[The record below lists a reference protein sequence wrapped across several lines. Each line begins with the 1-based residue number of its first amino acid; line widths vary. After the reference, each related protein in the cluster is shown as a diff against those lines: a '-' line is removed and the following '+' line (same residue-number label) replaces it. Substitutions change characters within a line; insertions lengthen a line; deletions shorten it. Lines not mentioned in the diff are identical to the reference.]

1 MEKNF
6 YVTTPIYY
14 PSAKLHLGHA
24 YTTIAAD
31 VVKKYKEQEGYNV
44 FYLTGTDEHGEKIEK
59 KAKENNQSPK
69 EYVDGIVKDIK
80 ILWDKLQIEND
91 KFIRTTDESHQKQ
104 VQYIFDRLLKQD
116 DIYKDV
122 YEGKYCTSCESFF
135 TETQLVDGN
144 CPDCGGSVKVVKE
157 ESYFF
162 KCSKYV
168 DRLMEHFEAN
178 PEFILPVKRKNEL
191 INSFIKPG
199 LQDLAVSRTSFDWGI
214 KVPGDENHVIYVW
227 IDALSNYI
235 TALDYMD
242 ADEAFE
248 KFWPAGVQLLGK
260 EIIRFHAIY
269 WPMILMALDLPLP
282 KRLFAHGWL
291 LMDSDKMSKSKGNVI
306 YPEFLIDNYGVD
318 TIRYYLM
325 REVPFGEDGQFT
337 PETYVNRINN
347 DLANDLGNLVNR
359 TISMTNKYFAGTV
372 KDRNI
377 EFEQK
382 EWLDNIF
389 TVEFSKYQE
398 NMEKLFFSKALENL
412 WVIVSSTN
420 KFVDLTAPWVLAKD
434 ETQKELLEAVMY
446 ELLNMIKKIGILI
459 SPFMKEAASKIKEQ
473 IQLDYD
479 YQFTN
484 LAIREEQ
491 ITVVEKTEIIFPRL
505 DVEVEVEKI
514 RTEMTKDLQKAQTKL
529 ATESENTK
537 DEIEFTD
544 FTKLQMV
551 VGEVL
556 ECSKHEN
563 AKKLLVF
570 KVNVGTEIKQI
581 VSGIADFYE
590 PQELIG
596 KKVIVVNNLKPVK
609 LRGEISKGMILST
622 EQDGVLK
629 VVEIDQTINPGT
641 EIA

>member
-80 ILWDKLQIEND
+80 VLWDKLQIEND

-104 VQYIFDRLLKQD
+104 VQYIFDRLLKQG

-135 TETQLVDGN
+135 TETQLVAGN

-235 TALDYMD
+235 TALNYMD
-242 ADEAFE
+242 EDEAFK

-359 TISMTNKYFAGTV
+359 TISMTNKYFGGTV
-372 KDRNI
+372 KDKGI
-377 EFEQK
+377 TFEQK
-382 EWLDNIF
+382 EWLANIF
-389 TVEFSKYQE
+389 TDEFTKYQE

-434 ETQKELLEAVMY
+434 ETQKDLLEAVMY
-446 ELLNMIKKIGILI
+446 ELLHTIKKIGILI
-459 SPFMKEAASKIKEQ
+459 SPFMKEAASKIKKQ

-484 LAIREEQ
+484 LVIRESE

-529 ATESENTK
+529 AEESENTK

-581 VSGIADFYE
+581 VSGIAEFYE
-590 PQELIG
+590 PEELIG

-622 EQDGVLK
+622 EQNGVLK

>member
-69 EYVDGIVKDIK
+69 EYVDAIVKDIK

-529 ATESENTK
+529 AAESENTK

>member
-59 KAKENNQSPK
+59 KAKENNQTPK

-91 KFIRTTDESHQKQ
+91 KFIRTTDENHQKQ

-135 TETQLVDGN
+135 TETQLVNGN

-359 TISMTNKYFAGTV
+359 TISMTNKYFGGTV
-372 KDRNI
+372 EDKAMT
-377 EFEQK
+377 FEQK

-389 TVEFSKYQE
+389 TVEFAKYQE
-398 NMEKLFFSKALENL
+398 NMDKLFFSKALENL
-412 WVIVSSTN
+412 WVIISSTN

-434 ETQKELLEAVMY
+434 ETQKDLLEAVMY
-446 ELLNMIKKIGILI
+446 ELLHTIKKIGILI
-459 SPFMKEAASKIKEQ
+459 SPFMKNAASKIKEQ
-473 IQLDYD
+473 IQLDYN

-484 LAIREEQ
+484 LKIREKQ

-505 DVEVEVEKI
+505 EVEVEVEKI
-514 RTEMTKDLQKAQTKL
+514 CTEMTKDLQKAQTKL
-529 ATESENTK
+529 ANESENVK

-551 VGEVL
+551 VGEIL
-556 ECSKHEN
+556 ECVKHEN

-581 VSGIADFYE
+581 VSGIAEFYE
-590 PQELIG
+590 PQQLIG
-596 KKVIVVNNLKPVK
+596 KKVIVINNLKPVK

>member
-1 MEKNF
+1 MKKNF

-31 VVKKYKEQEGYNV
+31 VVKKYKEQEGYDV

-135 TETQLVDGN
+135 TETQLVEGN
-144 CPDCGGSVKVVKE
+144 CPDCGGNVKVVKE

-359 TISMTNKYFAGTV
+359 TISMTNKYFNGTV
-372 KDRNI
+372 KDRSI
-377 EFEQK
+377 AFEQK
-382 EWLDNIF
+382 DWLANVF
-389 TVEFSKYQE
+389 TEEFTKYQE

-412 WVIVSSTN
+412 WVIISSTN

-434 ETQKELLEAVMY
+434 ETKKELLEAVMY
-446 ELLNMIKKIGILI
+446 ELLHTIKKIGILI

-484 LAIREEQ
+484 LEIRDAE
-491 ITVVEKTEIIFPRL
+491 IIVVEKTEIIFPRL
-505 DVEVEVEKI
+505 EVEVEVEKI

-529 ATESENTK
+529 AEETSNAK
-537 DEIEFTD
+537 SEIEFTD

-556 ECSKHEN
+556 ECTKHEN

-570 KVNVGTEIKQI
+570 KVNVGTEVKQI
-581 VSGIADFYE
+581 VSGIAEFYDPE
-590 PQELIG
+590 QLIG

>member
-1 MEKNF
+1 MKKNF

-31 VVKKYKEQEGYNV
+31 VVKKYKEQEGYDV

-59 KAKENNQSPK
+59 KAKENNVEPK
-69 EYVDGIVKDIK
+69 QYVDEIVSDIK

-91 KFIRTTDESHQKQ
+91 KFIRTTDEQHKKQ
-104 VQYIFDRLLKQD
+104 VQMIFDRLLKQE

-135 TETQLVDGN
+135 TETQLINGK
-144 CPDCGGSVKVVKE
+144 CPDCGGEVKLVKE

-168 DRLMEHFEAN
+168 DRLMKHFDEN
-178 PEFILPVKRKNEL
+178 PEFILPVSRKNEL
-191 INSFIKPG
+191 VNSFIKPG

-214 KVPGDENHVIYVW
+214 KVKGDEKHVIYVW

-242 ADEAFE
+242 EDEAF
-248 KFWPAGVQLLGK
+248 KKYWPAGIQLLGK

-325 REVPFGEDGQFT
+325 REVPFGDDGQFT
-337 PETYVNRINN
+337 PETYVSRINN

-359 TISMTNKYFAGTV
+359 SISMTNKYFGGTV
-372 KDRNI
+372 QNKEI

-382 EWLDNIF
+382 TWLEEVF
-389 TVEFSKYQE
+389 TAEFAKYQA
-398 NMEKLFFSKALENL
+398 NMEKLFFSKALENM
-412 WVIVSSTN
+412 WVIISSTN
-420 KFVDLTAPWVLAKD
+420 KFIDLTTPWVLAKD
-434 ETQKELLEAVMY
+434 ETQTELLEAVMY
-446 ELLNMIKKIGILI
+446 ELLHMIKKIGILI
-459 SPFMKEAASKIKEQ
+459 SPFMKDAAAKIKEQ
-473 IQLDYD
+473 LNIEND

-484 LAIREEQ
+484 LAIKEEA

-505 DVEVEVEKI
+505 EADVEVEKI
-514 RTEMTKDLQKAQTKL
+514 RSEMTKGQKEAQEKL
-529 ATESENTK
+529 KTEEEANT
-537 DEIEFTD
+537 IEFTD
-544 FTKLQMV
+544 FTKVKMV
-551 VGEVL
+551 VGEIL
-556 ECSKHEN
+556 ECKKHEN

-570 KVNVGTEIKQI
+570 QVNVGTEVKQI
-581 VSGIADFYE
+581 VSGIAEYYQPE
-590 PQELIG
+590 ELIG
-596 KKVIVVNNLKPVK
+596 KKIIVVNNLKPVN
-609 LRGEISKGMILST
+609 LRGEKSNGMILST
-622 EQDGVLK
+622 EEKNNIK
-629 VVEIDQTINPGT
+629 VVEIDQNIAAGT